1 MSILSF
7 YVKTR
12 GWPFIISWAHRLS
25 GLILVVFTWFHIY
38 TLSALTVPGLYEA
51 KMKIFR
57 FLIFAFLEWAL
68 SIPVIFHALN
78 GGRLILY
85 ESFGSRNDE
94 SMIRWMLGL
103 SALYVA
109 LLGYLMLAGSQS
121 VSATFFWLTMLVAGL
136 TLTYGVA
143 SRVWANQNSLA
154 WKLQRITGAYLLI
167 LVPAHMLFLHLNYPV
182 AHDANTVLI
191 RMQDYFIKAVNL
203 SLMVGL
209 LYHAGYGV
217 ISIIRD
223 YLPFRV
229 LLLGLTA
236 LVVLIMAIFVFIG
249 IKLTL
254 VI

>member
-1 MSILSF
+1 
-7 YVKTR
+7 
-12 GWPFIISWAHRLS
+12 
-25 GLILVVFTWFHIY
+25 
-38 TLSALTVPGLYEA
+38 
-51 KMKIFR
+51 
-57 FLIFAFLEWAL
+57 
-68 SIPVIFHALN
+68 
-78 GGRLILY
+78 
-85 ESFGSRNDE
+85 
-94 SMIRWMLGL
+94 MIRWMFGL

-136 TLTYGVA
+136 ILTYGVA

-167 LVPAHMLFLHLNYPV
+167 LVPAHMLFMHLNYPV

-191 RMQDYFIKAVNL
+191 RMQDCFIKAVDL

-209 LYHAGYGV
+209 VYHAGYGL
-217 ISIIRD
+217 ICIIRD

-229 LLLGLTA
+229 LLLGLTG
-236 LVVLIMAIFVFIG
+236 LVVSIMAIFVFIG

>member
-1 MSILSF
+1 MSILSS

-25 GLILVVFTWFHIY
+25 GLILAVFTWFHIY

-51 KMKIFR
+51 KMKTFR

-103 SALYVA
+103 SALYAA

-136 TLTYGVA
+136 TLTYGLA
-143 SRVWANQNSLA
+143 SRVWAHQNSLGGSF
-154 WKLQRITGAYLLI
+154 RGSP
-167 LVPAHMLFLHLNYPV
+167 VPTY
-182 AHDANTVLI
+182 
-191 RMQDYFIKAVNL
+191 
-203 SLMVGL
+203 S
-209 LYHAGYGV
+209 
-217 ISIIRD
+217 SW
-223 YLPFRV
+223 FRPICC
-229 LLLGLTA
+229 LC
-236 LVVLIMAIFVFIG
+236 I
-249 IKLTL
+249 
-254 VI
+254 